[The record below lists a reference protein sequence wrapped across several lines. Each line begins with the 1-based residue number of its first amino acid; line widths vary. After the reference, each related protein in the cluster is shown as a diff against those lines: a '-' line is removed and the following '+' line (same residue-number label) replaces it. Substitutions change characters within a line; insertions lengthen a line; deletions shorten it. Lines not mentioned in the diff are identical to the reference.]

1 MTNEEDVVQSYVS
14 YVNGRDLPEDA
25 DQRWLYCL
33 RASAFLRD
41 VLPALSLKRD
51 LESGR
56 RTAEDAGPDV
66 VARVALSSPR
76 TLQAALEAAA
86 AAAPAWA
93 AMPLETRMEVG
104 RRFHEEVRRR
114 RHEFVEVLVAEGHPR
129 ALAEWEVAGVL
140 RGSSPEL
147 FAYCRSQLV
156 QEMVSTG
163 RTVRLERKP
172 DGVVALSPP
181 QNAAASN
188 SLLGVP
194 ALVAGNALVVKAPR
208 STPYG
213 VLYAWR
219 NIVAPILEEVGAP
232 PGTLNIVCGHPKKVL
247 ASWLE
252 SPLVDDIFFFGS
264 SENGV
269 ELERDAVAAGKK
281 TVLELAGNDGFVV
294 WRDADLDAAAEAAT
308 ECFFGSGQICMV
320 PKYVLVHPDVAD
332 AFLDRLIARAAEIR
346 PGYPDEDGVLLSPV
360 LKTDAYFAML
370 KQAADEGCKVVVG
383 GRRLEVDGTP
393 STTGLFVEPTVLRVD
408 GLEGARR
415 IDAVR
420 RETFFPLLPVVV
432 PDARDAAVRAG
443 TSDALLAAMVAFL
456 NANEYG
462 LRNSVWARDPEV
474 VDVFAAQVRNGGLLK
489 INDSHIGF
497 VPGLAT
503 HGGNGLTGGVAG
515 ELNYPM
521 LRTTHLQ
528 GISIGHGVRP
538 RRAVFSGF
546 DEAFDEVPDPAPDDP
561 ALSVVGSGDGLPAGA
576 SLADAALPDAAL
588 PDAALP
594 DAALADAVLA
604 PQTAMRP

>member
-1 MTNEEDVVQSYVS
+1 MHSYVS
-14 YVNGRDLPEDA
+14 YVNGQDVPEDA
-25 DQRWLYCL
+25 GQRWLYCL
-33 RASAFLRD
+33 RASAFLRS
-41 VLPALSLKRD
+41 VLPGLSLKRD

-56 RTAEDAGPDV
+56 RTAAEAGPDV
-66 VARVALSSPR
+66 VARIALSSAQ
-76 TLQAALEAAA
+76 TLQDALEAAA

-104 RRFHEEVRRR
+104 RLFHREVRRR

-140 RGSSPEL
+140 RGSSPEV
-147 FAYCRSQLV
+147 FDYCRGQLV
-156 QEMVSTG
+156 HEMVTED

-172 DGVVALSPP
+172 DGVVTLSPP

-194 ALVAGNALVVKAPR
+194 ALMAGNALVVKAPR

-213 VLYAWR
+213 VLWAWR
-219 NIVAPILEEVGAP
+219 SIVAPILEEVGAP
-232 PGTLNIVCGHPKKVL
+232 PGTLNIVCGDPKKVL

-269 ELERDAVAAGKK
+269 ELERHAVAAGKK
-281 TVLELAGNDGFVV
+281 TVLELAGNDGLVV

-332 AFLDRLIARAAEIR
+332 AFLDRVLAQATEIR

-360 LKTDAYFAML
+360 LKTDSYFAVL
-370 KQAADEGCKVVVG
+370 RQAQDEGAELLVG

-408 GLEGARR
+408 GMDAARR

-432 PDARDAAVRAG
+432 PDARDAAVAVG
-443 TSDALLAAMVAFL
+443 TSEALLTAMVAFV

-462 LRNSVWARDPEV
+462 LRNSVWAHDPAV
-474 VDVFAAQVRNGGLLK
+474 VDLFAARVRNGGLLK

-503 HGGNGLTGGVAG
+503 HGGTGLTGGVSG

-528 GISIGHGVRP
+528 GITIGHDVRP

-546 DEAFDEVPDPAPDDP
+546 DEEFD
-561 ALSVVGSGDGLPAGA
+561 
-576 SLADAALPDAAL
+576 ALPDPERDDRSVRAVVLDVPIQDVAVVTPAAV
-588 PDAALP
+588 PS
-594 DAALADAVLA
+594 
-604 PQTAMRP
+604 

>member
-1 MTNEEDVVQSYVS
+1 VHSYFS
-14 YVNGRDLPEDA
+14 YVNGQDVDDDA
-25 DQRWLYCL
+25 GGDAGQRWLYCI

-51 LESGR
+51 LERGR
-56 RTAEDAGPDV
+56 RDIQDAGTDV
-66 VARVALSSPR
+66 VARVALSSEQ

-93 AMPLETRMEVG
+93 AMPLETRMLVG
-104 RRFHEEVRRR
+104 QRFHEEVRRR
-114 RHEFVEVLVAEGHPR
+114 RHEFVEVLIAEGHPR

-147 FAYCRSQLV
+147 FEFCRSQLAFETV
-156 QEMVSTG
+156 AEG
-163 RTVRLERKP
+163 RTVRLARKP

-194 ALVAGNALVVKAPR
+194 ALVAGNTLVVKAPR

-219 NIVAPILEEVGAP
+219 SIVAPILEEVGAP
-232 PGTLNIVCGHPKKVL
+232 PGTLNIVCGHPKQVVS
-247 ASWLE
+247 SWLE

-264 SENGV
+264 SENGI
-269 ELERDAVAAGKK
+269 ELERNAVAAGKK

-294 WRDADLDAAAEAAT
+294 WRDADLDSAAEAAT

-320 PKYVLVHPDVAD
+320 PKYVLAHPDIAD
-332 AFLDRLIARAAEIR
+332 ALIEKIVARASEIR
-346 PGYPDEDGVLLSPV
+346 PGYPEDDGILLSPV
-360 LKTDAYFAML
+360 IKTDSYFAML
-370 KQAADEGCKVVVG
+370 GQAQEHGAEVVVG
-383 GRRLEVDGTP
+383 GRRLEVDGRP

-408 GLEGARR
+408 GMDGARR

-432 PDARDAAVRAG
+432 PDAGDAAVRVG
-443 TSDALLAAMVAFL
+443 TSDALLAAMIAFL
-456 NANEYG
+456 NGNEYG
-462 LRNSVWARDPEV
+462 LRNSVWAVDP
-474 VDVFAAQVRNGGLLK
+474 DVIDAFAARVTNGGLLK

-503 HGGNGLTGGVAG
+503 HGGTGLTGGVAG

-528 GISIGHGVRP
+528 GISIGHDVRP

-546 DEAFDEVPDPAPDDP
+546 DDEFTEEFEPAADQQSAGFT
-561 ALSVVGSGDGLPAGA
+561 ALG
-576 SLADAALPDAAL
+576 ADALGIPATVDAGRA
-588 PDAALP
+588 
-594 DAALADAVLA
+594 
-604 PQTAMRP
+604 